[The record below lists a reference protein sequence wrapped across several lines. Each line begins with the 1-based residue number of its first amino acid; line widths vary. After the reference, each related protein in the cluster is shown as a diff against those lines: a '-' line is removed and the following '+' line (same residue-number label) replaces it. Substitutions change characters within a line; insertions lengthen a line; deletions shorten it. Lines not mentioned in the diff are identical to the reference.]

1 MNADNGL
8 PRPQPADEHVELAAE
23 TFRMLADVT
32 RIQVLWALLDAE
44 LAVNEIAE
52 VVGRPA
58 PSISQH
64 LAKLRLARLV
74 TTRREG
80 TKVFYTLVNSHV
92 RQLVEDAVLNAEH
105 AGTDVPNHH
114 RADTGIKPL
123 PARTKAQPR

>member
-1 MNADNGL
+1 M
-8 PRPQPADEHVELAAE
+8 ELAAE
-23 TFRMLADVT
+23 TFRLLADVT
-32 RIQVLWALLDAE
+32 RVQVLWALLDAE
-44 LAVNEIAE
+44 LAVNEIAA

-105 AGTDVPNHH
+105 AGADEVPHHH
-114 RADTGIKPL
+114 RGDGGLSAL
-123 PARTKAQPR
+123 PARTTAQPR